1 MRVSGSEMYLNL
13 VVLNQD
19 FSRTIERRWGN
30 KEAQM
35 PIPFSREI
43 TF

>member
-1 MRVSGSEMYLNL
+1 MRVLGSEMYLNL
-13 VVLNQD
+13 LVLNQD

-30 KEAQM
+30 KIAQM
-35 PIPFSREI
+35 PTRFSREI